1 MKLNV
6 DKSGAVHPQMS
17 HNPIPAPINVYV
29 NTEDGEDE
37 SLATSKNNKRD
48 SIETVEAYDQSTST
62 QHNRR

>member
-6 DKSGAVHPQMS
+6 DKSGAVHSQMS

-48 SIETVEAYDQSTST
+48 SIETVEAYEQSTST
-62 QHNRR
+62 

>member
-1 MKLNV
+1 
-6 DKSGAVHPQMS
+6 MS

-48 SIETVEAYDQSTST
+48 SIETVEAYEQSTST
-62 QHNRR
+62 QYNRR